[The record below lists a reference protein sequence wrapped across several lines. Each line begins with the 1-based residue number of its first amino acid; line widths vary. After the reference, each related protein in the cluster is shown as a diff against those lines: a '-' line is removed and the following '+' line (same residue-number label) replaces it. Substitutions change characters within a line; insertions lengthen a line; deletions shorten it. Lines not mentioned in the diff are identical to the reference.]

1 MRSLL
6 DINII
11 IALLDADHNLHEM
24 AMRWFSLHGK
34 AGWASCPLT
43 QNGCIRIMSS
53 PHYPNALPAQ
63 AIRERL
69 VEACAGPFH
78 EFWPDDISIL
88 DDHIF
93 EAKRIHGPKQLT
105 DLYLLALAVHHGGRF
120 VTFDG
125 AIARDAVTMAGKDS
139 IVII

>member
-1 MRSLL
+1 MRLEQTGIL
-6 DINII
+6 EPDK
-11 IALLDADHNLHEM
+11 LH
-24 AMRWFSLHGK
+24 SPG
-34 AGWASCPLT
+34 GWGT
-43 QNGCIRIMSS
+43 TIR
-53 PHYPNALPAQ
+53 AQ
-63 AIRERL
+63 
-69 VEACAGPFH
+69 VH

-105 DLYLLALAVHHGGRF
+105 DLYLLALAVRHGGRF

-139 IVII
+139 IVIL